1 MLSPGYPALHLNW
14 LWDPMCCEPQMS
26 KLDRNIWP
34 LMRSRK
40 VFRPFHIAK
49 ESWVIEQLLSML
61 LYLMADDYV
70 GGLHIAIHDITEHSA

>member
-1 MLSPGYPALHLNW
+1 
-14 LWDPMCCEPQMS
+14 MCREQQMS

-34 LMRSRK
+34 LVRSRK

-61 LYLMADDYV
+61 LNLMADGYV
-70 GGLHIAIHDITEHSA
+70 GGLHIAIHDIPAHSA

>member
-1 MLSPGYPALHLNW
+1 MP
-14 LWDPMCCEPQMS
+14 
-26 KLDRNIWP
+26 KLDRHIWP

-40 VFRPFHIAK
+40 VLQLFHIAK

-61 LYLMADDYV
+61 LDLMADGYV